1 VTKSGCWLVE
11 SGFSFPERGFSLT
24 ERGISLRKWGEGM
37 TVRGWFVG
45 RRTASSVQRGRVE
58 SSVGASTGRISFVDD
73 FLVFVEGEWLKRQP
87 R

>member
-1 VTKSGCWLVE
+1 LAE
-11 SGFSFPERGFSLT
+11 SGFSFPERGFSLTERGFSLT